1 MTRMSD
7 APAPPSAA
15 AIPAKVT
22 AVAEV
27 SSEREFR
34 RRLVRALRTANIK
47 ELRALWHDPLL
58 EPHMTL
64 FVLLTAAFGV
74 GTLIW
79 ILEPMLI

>member
-1 MTRMSD
+1 MSD

-15 AIPAKVT
+15 ATPTKVT

-34 RRLVRALRTANIK
+34 QRLVRALRTFNIK
-47 ELRALWHDPLL
+47 ELRALWHDPYM

-74 GTLIW
+74 GALIW
-79 ILEPMLI
+79 ILEPMFI